1 MKKRVLYVASEGTPY
16 AKSGGLGDVIGA
28 LPHAL
33 HNGWKADVIMPKY
46 AHIDKEKLEFV
57 ESFEVKLGW
66 RLLYAGIYRSEYK
79 GVIYWFI
86 DNEYYFRR
94 EQLYGYFDEA
104 ERYLFFSAAVV
115 EWIQKNPKKYHMIH
129 CHDWQSAWAAQLI
142 KEKRIHLPVI
152 FTIHNLRYQGRYG
165 EDVAVDLMGYD
176 GIINEMEFDGD
187 LNLMK
192 GALVASDYVTT
203 VSPSYAEEVM
213 GHAFGEG
220 LDPVLR
226 GIQSKFRGVLN
237 GLDLEKFN
245 PMTDPN
251 VLFPYRYSCK
261 IKAQN
266 KVVLQEEL
274 GLSQKELP
282 LIGFVS
288 RLVEQKGLDLIVSVI
303 HELVNL
309 DLQFVVLGTGEQRY
323 EELLIKASREY
334 PKRFRAIIDFDEGL
348 AQRIYAGSDMLLMPS
363 RFEPCGLTQM
373 IAQRYGS
380 IPIVRSTGGL
390 KDTVCDYDRRDE
402 KPNGFVFE
410 RYDGFAMLEAVKRSI
425 RAYQDPKIWQ
435 SLVRQSVKSV
445 RSWEDSAKEY
455 EDIYDQ
461 VRARYSSEGEV

>member
-1 MKKRVLYVASEGTPY
+1 MGKRVLYVASEGTPY

-46 AHIDKEKLEFV
+46 AHIDKESLDFI
-57 ESFEVKLGW
+57 ESFEVTLGW
-66 RLLYAGIYRSEYK
+66 RQLYVGIYRTENN
-79 GVIYWFI
+79 GVTYWFI

-115 EWIQKNPKKYHMIH
+115 EWIQRNPEAYQMIH
-129 CHDWQSAWAAQLI
+129 CHDWQSAWAVQLI
-142 KEKRIHLPVI
+142 KEKRMHLPVV

-165 EDVAVDLMGYD
+165 ADVAVDLMGYD

-192 GALVASDYVTT
+192 GALVAADHVTT

-213 GHAFGEG
+213 GEDYGEG
-220 LDPVLR
+220 LEHVLR
-226 GIQSKFRGVLN
+226 GIQSKFSGVLN
-237 GLDLEKFN
+237 GLDLEKFD
-245 PMTDPN
+245 PMTDPFIP
-251 VLFPYRYSCK
+251 FPYRYSYNK
-261 IKAQN
+261 KVQN
-266 KVVLQEEL
+266 KHFLQNEL
-274 GLSQKELP
+274 GLPQLDLP
-282 LIGFVS
+282 LVGFVS

-303 HELVNL
+303 HELINL
-309 DLQFVVLGTGEQRY
+309 ELQFVVLGTGEQHY
-323 EELLIKASREY
+323 EELLMKTSREY
-334 PKRFRAIIDFDEGL
+334 PNRFRAIIDFDEGL

-380 IPIVRSTGGL
+380 IPIVRATGGL
-390 KDTVCDYDRRDE
+390 QDTVCDYDRSDLR
-402 KPNGFVFE
+402 PNGFVFG
-410 RYDGFAMLEAVKRSI
+410 RYNGFAMIEAVKRSLRI
-425 RAYQDPKIWQ
+425 YQDPMTWQ
-435 SLVRQSVKSV
+435 ALVRQAVNSV

-455 EDIYDQ
+455 ELIYDQ
-461 VRARYSSEGEV
+461 VRARYDSEGEV